1 MKNGI
6 GIASGVTA
14 MVTVGSS
21 AAVLVVIAGYPTF
34 GGQALRYAGAF
45 VTLLIIMAVRG
56 VPHLRLSW
64 RELGRLALLAGT
76 GLAAFNV
83 CYVQAVTYAEPS
95 SVGAI
100 IGGVPIVLAVLG
112 PVFARTKPQARV
124 VAAAVVVSGG
134 VALSQG
140 FGGGSAAGLLWA
152 LGSLA
157 GEVAF
162 SLIAVPVLPRLGPL
176 RVSTYAS
183 GLAAPMLLVAGF
195 LSGEPLPMPT
205 GAEVLALLWL
215 AVVVTALA
223 FVLWYVALQRLGA
236 DRAGL
241 CAGIAP
247 ASTVVA
253 AFVLG
258 TGAPSVADV
267 AGALIVGAGVVVGLA
282 PGRRDE
288 GADEAVVLD
297 AAAGLD
303 AAGDVD
309 TPRAGGRDG
318 RGDRVGGEAAGQQ
331 PLAVEARD
339 GGVVP

>member
-1 MKNGI
+1 MSKGNGL
-6 GIASGVTA
+6 GVASGVTA

-21 AAVLVVIAGYPTF
+21 AAVLVVIENYPTF

-45 VTLLIIMAVRG
+45 LTLLLIMAWRK
-56 VPHLRLSW
+56 VPHLRLSA
-64 RELGRLALLAGT
+64 RELGRLTLLAGT

-83 CYVQAVTYAEPS
+83 CYVQAVKYAEPS

-100 IGGVPIVLAVLG
+100 IGGVPIVLAILG

-140 FGGGSAAGLLWA
+140 FGGGSVEGLLWA

-195 LSGEPLPMPT
+195 AAGEPLPMPT
-205 GAEVLALLWL
+205 GAETLALLWL

-223 FVLWYVALQRLGA
+223 FVLWYVALQKLGA

-253 AFVLG
+253 AFLLG
-258 TGAPSVADV
+258 TGAPTAADI
-267 AGALIVGAGVVVGLA
+267 AGALIVGIGVVLGLA

-288 GADEAVVLD
+288 SLDQPVVLD
-297 AAAGLD
+297 APAGLD
-303 AAGDVD
+303 PAGDVH
-309 TPRAGGRDG
+309 PPRPGRRAGGGDG
-318 RGDRVGGEAAGQQ
+318 VRGEATGQQ
-331 PLAVEARD
+331 PLPVEVRD
-339 GGVVP
+339 

>member
-1 MKNGI
+1 
-6 GIASGVTA
+6 

-21 AAVLVVIAGYPTF
+21 AAVLVVIEHYPTF

-45 VTLLIIMAVRG
+45 LALLLVQAVRK
-56 VPHLRLSW
+56 VRHLRLSW
-64 RELGRLALLAGT
+64 REVGRLALLAAT

-83 CYVQAVTYAEPS
+83 CYVQAVRHAEPA
-95 SVGAI
+95 SVGAV

-112 PVFARTKPQARV
+112 PLLARGRPRARV

-134 VALSQG
+134 VALAQG

-152 LGSLA
+152 LGALV

-176 RVSTYAS
+176 RVSTYAA
-183 GLAAPMLLVAGF
+183 GLAAPMLFVAG
-195 LSGEPLPMPT
+195 LAADGSGVLPVPT
-205 GAEVLALLWL
+205 GGEVLALLWL
-215 AVVVTALA
+215 AVVVTAAA

-253 AFVLG
+253 AHLLG
-258 TGAPSVADV
+258 TGTPTGADI
-267 AGALIVGAGVVVGLA
+267 AGALVVGVGVVVGLR
-282 PGRRDE
+282 PGRGDE
-288 GADEAVVLD
+288 VRDEAVVLD
-297 AAAGLD
+297 PPAGLD

-309 TPRAGGRDG
+309 TPRTGGPVGGGDG
-318 RGDRVGGEAAGQQ
+318 RGGQAPGQQ
-331 PLAVEARD
+331 PLAAETRD
-339 GGVVP
+339 

>member
-1 MKNGI
+1 MKNGL

-21 AAVLVVIAGYPTF
+21 AAVLVVISGYPTF

-45 VTLLIIMAVRG
+45 LTLLLIMAFRR
-56 VPHLRLSW
+56 VPHLRLSR

-83 CYVQAVTYAEPS
+83 CYVQAVKYAEPS

-124 VAAAVVVSGG
+124 VVAAVVVSGG

-140 FGGGSAAGLLWA
+140 FGGGSVAGLLWA

-195 LSGEPLPMPT
+195 VSGESLPMPT
-205 GAEVLALLWL
+205 GAEVLALVWL
-215 AVVVTALA
+215 AVVVTAVA
-223 FVLWYVALQRLGA
+223 FVLWYYALQRLGA

-253 AFVLG
+253 AFLLG
-258 TGAPSVADV
+258 TGAPSLADI
-267 AGALIVGAGVVVGLA
+267 AGALIVGVGVVVGLA

-288 GADEAVVLD
+288 SADEGVVLD
-297 AAAGLD
+297 PPAGLD

-309 TPRAGGRDG
+309 APGARGVDGGA
-318 RGDRVGGEAAGQQ
+318 DRVRGEAAGQE
-331 PLAVEARD
+331 PLAVEVRD
-339 GGVVP
+339 